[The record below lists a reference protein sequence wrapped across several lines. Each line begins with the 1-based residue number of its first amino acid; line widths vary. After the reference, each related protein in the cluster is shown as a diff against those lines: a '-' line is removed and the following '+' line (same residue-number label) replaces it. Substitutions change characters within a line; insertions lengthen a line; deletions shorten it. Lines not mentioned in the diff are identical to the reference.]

1 MEETPQWDETRGRA
15 LVGKHVLIGL
25 TFVDQEDNVVSR
37 AQRHGR
43 ILEADADRGVTVEF
57 MARGLPWHGEVYRL
71 PPDIRAFAD
80 AAPGEY
86 RLRSTGEVV
95 VDPDVTATWT
105 IKSPSADEDT
115 PERRAAR
122 AAESA
127 RLGFDTG
134 ES

>member
-1 MEETPQWDETRGRA
+1 VEEPPQWDEKRGRA
-15 LVGKHVLIGL
+15 LVGKHALIGL

-43 ILEADADRGVTVEF
+43 ILEADADRGITVEF
-57 MARGLPWHGEVYRL
+57 MAHGLPWDGEVYRL
-71 PPDIRAFAD
+71 PPDTRAFAD

-105 IKSPSADEDT
+105 IKSPPAEEDT
-115 PERRAAR
+115 AERRAAR
-122 AAESA
+122 APGSVP
-127 RLGFDTG
+127 L
-134 ES
+134 

>member
-1 MEETPQWDETRGRA
+1 MEDRPQWEDERGRA
-15 LVGKHVLIGL
+15 LVGKYALIGL
-25 TFVDQEDNVVSR
+25 TFVDQDENVVSQ

-43 ILEADADRGVTVEF
+43 ILDADADRGVTIEF
-57 MARGLPWHGEVYRL
+57 VAPGLPWDGELYRV
-71 PPDIRAFAD
+71 PPDLRAFAD

-95 VDPDVTATWT
+95 VDPDVTATWA
-105 IKSPSADEDT
+105 IKSPPADDDT

-122 AAESA
+122 AAESE
-127 RLGFDTG
+127 RLGFETG

>member
-1 MEETPQWDETRGRA
+1 MEDRPQWEDERGRA
-15 LVGKHVLIGL
+15 LVGKYALIGL
-25 TFVDQEDNVVSR
+25 TFVDQDENVVSQ

-43 ILEADADRGVTVEF
+43 ILDADTDRGVTIEF
-57 MARGLPWHGEVYRL
+57 VAPGLPWDGELYRV
-71 PPDIRAFAD
+71 PPDLRAFAD

-95 VDPDVTATWT
+95 VDPDVTATWA
-105 IKSPSADEDT
+105 IKSPPADDDT

-122 AAESA
+122 AAESE
-127 RLGFDTG
+127 RLGFETG